1 MIGASYAA
9 EKSMGRMFPEK
20 ELLDIVKSHAK
31 WGAIAI
37 AIPFIPVADVI
48 LYVIVLWHMY
58 HKLSEASN
66 RSLKIGLGIIVNFVV
81 AIGIGIADEALDWIP
96 VIGWLFSALIV
107 FIQFYF
113 SGRAYVSYLKEFYS
127 K

>member
-96 VIGWLFSALIV
+96 VIGWLFSALIGY
-107 FIQFYF
+107 IQFYF

>member
-107 FIQFYF
+107 YIQFYF

>member
-20 ELLDIVKSHAK
+20 QLLDIVKSHAK
-31 WGAIAI
+31 WGAIVI
-37 AIPFIPVADVI
+37 AIPFVPVADTI
-48 LYVIVLWHMY
+48 LYAIVLWHMY
-58 HKLSEASN
+58 HKLSEVSH
-66 RSLKIGLGIIVNFVV
+66 RSLKIGLGVVVNIIV
-81 AIGIGIADEALDWIP
+81 AIGIGIADEMLDWIP

-107 FIQFYF
+107 YIQFYF
-113 SGRAYVSYLKEFYS
+113 SGKAYVSYLKEFYS